1 MNKEQKSIFITGAA
15 SGIGRATARL
25 FAGHGWYIGLNDV
38 NEQGL
43 EALASEI
50 GPENCQVAILD
61 VSNREQYQAVLKDFS
76 AKTGGKLDLLFNN
89 AGVGKGI
96 TFGESDFSDLK
107 DMVNVN
113 LMGVI
118 IGIHAAYPMLK
129 NTPNSLCFST
139 SSSSAIIGVA
149 GLATYSATKHAIKG
163 LTEALSVEFAQFGG
177 RAADTLPGQIET
189 GMLLDEMKEIAPK
202 KGMWRLLPAE
212 AVADAVWASYHDES
226 GKLHW
231 YVPDDLEK
239 LENKVTTDI
248 EAVRDGSI
256 KFFSGAMSDIIAER
270 GK

>member
-1 MNKEQKSIFITGAA
+1 MNKEKKSIFITGAA

-25 FAGHGWYIGLNDV
+25 FAKHGWYIGLNDV

-43 EALASEI
+43 EALATDI
-50 GPENCQVAILD
+50 GTENCLVAKLD
-61 VSNREQYQAVLKDFS
+61 VSNRADYQAALEAFG

-89 AGVGKGI
+89 AGVGKGT
-96 TFGESDFSDLK
+96 TFGETDFADLE
-107 DMVNVN
+107 DMVKVN

-118 IGIHAAYPMLK
+118 IGVHAAYPMLK

-139 SSSSAIIGVA
+139 SSSSAIIGVP

-163 LTEALSVEFAQFGG
+163 LTEALSVEFALVGV
-177 RAADTLPGQIET
+177 RAADTLPGQIDT
-189 GMLLDEMKEIAPK
+189 GMMLDEMKEIAPK

-212 AVADAVWASYHDES
+212 SVADAVWASYHDKS

-231 YVPDDLEK
+231 YVPDDLAK
-239 LENKVTTDI
+239 LEKIVAADI
-248 EAVRDGSI
+248 EAARDGSK
-256 KFFSGAMSDIIAER
+256 KFFSGAMSDIVAEQ

>member
-25 FAGHGWYIGLNDV
+25 FASHGWYIGLNDV

-50 GPENCQVAILD
+50 GPENCLVSKLDVANRDNYQVA
-61 VSNREQYQAVLKDFS
+61 LKNFGDR
-76 AKTGGKLDLLFNN
+76 TGGKLDLLFNN
-89 AGVGKGI
+89 AGVGKG
-96 TFGESDFSDLK
+96 TLFGDTDFADLEE
-107 DMVNVN
+107 MVKVN

-118 IGIHAAYPMLK
+118 IGIHSAYPMLK

-139 SSSSAIIGVA
+139 SSSSAIIGVP

-163 LTEALSVEFAQFGG
+163 LTEALSVELALFGV
-177 RAADTLPGQIET
+177 RAADTLPGQIDT
-189 GMLLDEMKEIAPK
+189 GMMLAEMKEIAPK
-202 KGMWRLLPAE
+202 KGMWRVLPAE
-212 AVADAVWASYHDES
+212 AVADVVWASYHDKS

-239 LENKVTTDI
+239 LEKTVAADI
-248 EAVRDGSI
+248 EAVRDGSK
-256 KFFSGAMSDIIAER
+256 KFFAGTMKDIVSEH

>member
-1 MNKEQKSIFITGAA
+1 MSKEQKSIFITGAA

-25 FAGHGWYIGLNDV
+25 FAKQGWFIGLNDV
-38 NEQGL
+38 NKQGL
-43 EALASEI
+43 EDLASEI

-61 VSNREQYQAVLKDFS
+61 VSNRDNYQAALKDFG
-76 AKTGGKLDLLFNN
+76 AKTGGKLDLLFSN
-89 AGVGKGI
+89 AGIGKGT
-96 TFGESDFSDLK
+96 TFGETAFSDLE

-139 SSSSAIIGVA
+139 SSSSAIIGVP

-163 LTEALSVEFAQFGG
+163 LTEALSVEFAQFGV

-202 KGMWRLLPAE
+202 KGMWRILPAE
-212 AVADAVWASYHDES
+212 VVADAVWASYHDKG

-239 LENKVTTDI
+239 LESKVATDI

-256 KFFSGAMSDIIAER
+256 KFFSGAMSDIVAER